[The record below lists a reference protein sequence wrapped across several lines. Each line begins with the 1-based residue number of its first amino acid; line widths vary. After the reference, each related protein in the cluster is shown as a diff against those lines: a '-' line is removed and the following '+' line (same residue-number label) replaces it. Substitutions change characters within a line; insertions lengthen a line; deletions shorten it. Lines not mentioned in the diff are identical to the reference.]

1 MKHTYPRKSLL
12 MFISI
17 LGIFLLTV
25 LLNAN
30 GEGQRTAQDRL
41 HVASA
46 GSVGTASRMLARTD
60 TARQQTHAV
69 NSLISSLG
77 GPAPRLQ
84 GCGTSPCP
92 ERCYPALE
100 SGETFDAVDYC
111 TYPNGGCADPSMY
124 DDGSGCCT
132 NNPSPILID
141 TAGDGFKL
149 SNANDGVW
157 FDIRGN
163 GTPEHVAWSLPNSDD
178 GWLALDRNG
187 NGVIDSGKE
196 LFGDFTAQP
205 PSASPNGFLA
215 LAEYDKPE
223 NGGNGD
229 GEISEKDAIYP
240 KLRVWI
246 DKNHNGISDPGELH
260 TLAELGI
267 RAISLKYTVSFRID
281 RYGNQFRYR
290 SVVADANGADNGRWA
305 WDVFLRA
312 EAKLSS
318 QK

>member
-1 MKHTYPRKSLL
+1 MKRSFPRRSLL
-12 MFISI
+12 LFLTLLIVF
-17 LGIFLLTV
+17 LGTVFARVSHRGPQLTRNQLFAATVEGPGNPDVRNLNKASLNKPVPSPSTSAPLL
-25 LLNAN
+25 
-30 GEGQRTAQDRL
+30 R
-41 HVASA
+41 
-46 GSVGTASRMLARTD
+46 
-60 TARQQTHAV
+60 
-69 NSLISSLG
+69 
-77 GPAPRLQ
+77 Q
-84 GCGTSPCP
+84 GCGSSPCP
-92 ERCYPALE
+92 EYCYPALE
-100 SGETFDAVDYC
+100 SGETFEAVDYC

-132 NNPSPILID
+132 NNPSPILVD
-141 TAGDGFKL
+141 TAGNGFKL

-163 GTPEHVAWSLPNSDD
+163 GIPEHVAWTLPDSDD

-196 LFGDFTAQP
+196 LFGDFTAQS
-205 PSASPNGFLA
+205 PSSLPNGFLA

-267 RAISLKYTVSFRID
+267 RAISLKYTVSFRTD
-281 RYGNQFRYR
+281 KYGNQFRYR
-290 SVVADANGADNGRWA
+290 SVVADAKGAHDGRWA

-312 EAKLSS
+312 ETKLSL